1 MSKLKRGVVPALLS
15 ATIAGLALMPLPA
28 GASSHREAP
37 VISQDP
43 TADNTDVY
51 AYTHGSNVVLVANY
65 IGLEQPASGPNFH
78 RFGDDVLY
86 QIHVDNVGDGRSH
99 VAFSFNFQTQN
110 FNDPLG
116 NDTFLYN
123 FGPISATPSPPG
135 VNPYK
140 GWLRPQTYSV
150 KMSRQGGENTD
161 EDTDGGESG
170 FQQGGLYT
178 APDAVGK
185 VSTGSGT
192 KYNHALTNAAVYSIG
207 PGSAIKVFAGQ
218 RDDPFFANLGG
229 IFDFLNITGATTGG
243 EDYLQG
249 LNVHSIVLEV
259 PASMLTRGSDPVLG
273 VWATASRHSEIEVH
287 SNGTRTSGGDWVQ
300 VSRLG
305 NPLINEVVIGQ
316 SKKDLFNAS
325 QPRDD
330 SQFAA
335 RFTTPVLTAYMN
347 ALFHLGAPTTG
358 RDDLVKVLLQ
368 GNAAFGN
375 KPAGASTLAD
385 ELRLNTTK
393 ASGWPNGRTLT
404 DDVVDT
410 ALRAFDGLT
419 CGLATPP
426 CTPGALSTSIGDGVP
441 QDGDNPTP
449 AATFPYLNDPT
460 QP

>member
-1 MSKLKRGVVPALLS
+1 MRHLPHAVPQGPLYPEQKSKKRRLPTGNPQQERAMPKLKRGIVPALLT
-15 ATIAGLALMPLPA
+15 ATIAGLALTPLPA

-123 FGPISATPSPPG
+123 FGPISAAPSPPG

-150 KMSRQGGENTD
+150 KMSRQGGESTD
-161 EDTDGGESG
+161 EDTDEGESG

-185 VSTGSGT
+185 VSTGSGG

-207 PGSAIKVFAGQ
+207 PGSASAMIPSLPTSA
-218 RDDPFFANLGG
+218 AS
-229 IFDFLNITGATTGG
+229 
-243 EDYLQG
+243 
-249 LNVHSIVLEV
+249 SI
-259 PASMLTRGSDPVLG
+259 SS
-273 VWATASRHSEIEVH
+273 
-287 SNGTRTSGGDWVQ
+287 TSPG
-300 VSRLG
+300 
-305 NPLINEVVIGQ
+305 P
-316 SKKDLFNAS
+316 
-325 QPRDD
+325 P
-330 SQFAA
+330 
-335 RFTTPVLTAYMN
+335 
-347 ALFHLGAPTTG
+347 
-358 RDDLVKVLLQ
+358 
-368 GNAAFGN
+368 
-375 KPAGASTLAD
+375 PAG
-385 ELRLNTTK
+385 
-393 ASGWPNGRTLT
+393 RTIS
-404 DDVVDT
+404 
-410 ALRAFDGLT
+410 RA
-419 CGLATPP
+419 
-426 CTPGALSTSIGDGVP
+426 
-441 QDGDNPTP
+441 
-449 AATFPYLNDPT
+449 
-460 QP
+460 